1 MASLFIGIEIENIS
15 YKNINIEKLYLKYNK
30 KLNISASKISI
41 LDKDS
46 KSIAQMKADFT
57 LNYLNNVFTIDVE
70 QFELAG
76 TDLEV
81 QGTIFLDL
89 DTIDLENRS
98 SAIVENLE
106 LQFDKKVKKVFAKK
120 VFVTFENNQI
130 DLTFEKP
137 FYDTVDMTNSKVSY
151 LLNTNT
157 LKLYLKTNSL
167 FNDSL
172 KNILS
177 QYNINIPITQHSGIN
192 QLSTNISIPFSQG
205 NFFIETDV
213 KSKDT
218 IIESYGH
225 KFDVTNLLLHYD
237 INENILKGNFY
248 LNNYKYKDIN
258 FTNSQIGYRVLFDET
273 ITTNIF
279 TEAMN
284 LKYDDIDL
292 KLNSL
297 NANFEDLNMS
307 LKGNITDSNE
317 TDSINLKFTNKT
329 DFDSNTSSGVVKI
342 NSLKYDNLLDVSH
355 KNISYDMNFE
365 QNTSIIVPELE
376 LYYFKDKNNNSH
388 ILKINNPNR
397 LIDAFTFIDHDSK
410 KKGTI
415 EVHSTDLNDT
425 IIAIDN
431 VNLDI
436 NSSYFQSFINTKER
450 FELPIF
456 PKLEISYNNSIL
468 NYNSYTIDFENL
480 RLRTDKNDLK
490 FKMIKD
496 DTKIIATIQNGIIES
511 HAINATDKY
520 VNAFLNK
527 EFLKGGYLNLNIYG
541 EDINFLM
548 GDIDLHKTT
557 IKNVTIINSLTT
569 FVNTTPA
576 IINPLLALPTLYR
589 MSETGFD
596 TNGYYLED
604 GSGSFHYSLPLRQ
617 LDLFDLFTN
626 GTMSNFI
633 INSHV
638 NFKTREIQANADIS
652 FLKDFTNTIN
662 YIPVLGYLFLGDNGE
677 IHTTVDISGTLDNPE
692 LETHTVKEGT
702 QGVTNFLQRI
712 LTLPLQPFKSN

>member
-30 KLNISASKISI
+30 KLNISTSKISI

-57 LNYLNNVFTIDVE
+57 LNYLNNIFTIDVKH
-70 QFELAG
+70 FELVG

-81 QGTIFLDL
+81 QGTVFLDL

-98 SAIVENLE
+98 STIVENLQ

-137 FYDTVDMTNSKVSY
+137 FYDTIDMTNSEVSY
-151 LLNTNT
+151 LLDTNT
-157 LKLYLKTNSL
+157 LKLYLKTTSL

-172 KNILS
+172 KNILLR
-177 QYNINIPITQHSGIN
+177 YDIDIPIIQHSGKN
-192 QLSTNISIPFSQG
+192 QLSTNIFIPFSQG
-205 NFFIETDV
+205 KFFIETDV

-237 INENILKGNFY
+237 INENILKGDFY

-258 FTNSQIGYRVLFDET
+258 FTNSQIGYNVLFDET

-284 LKYDDIDL
+284 LKYDDIEL

-307 LKGNITDSNE
+307 LKGNITDTNE
-317 TDSINLKFTNKT
+317 TDSIDLKFTNKT
-329 DFDSNTSSGVVKI
+329 DFDSNTSFGIVKI

-355 KNISYDMNFE
+355 KNISYDMGFE
-365 QNTSIIVPELE
+365 HNTSIIVPELE
-376 LYYFKDKNNNSH
+376 LYYFKDKQNNRH
-388 ILKINNPNR
+388 TLKINNPNR
-397 LIDAFTFIDHDSK
+397 LIDAFTFVDHDSK

-425 IIAIDN
+425 IIAIN
-431 VNLDI
+431 NINLDI
-436 NSSYFQSFINTKER
+436 NNSYFQSFLNTKEK
-450 FELPIF
+450 FELPVF
-456 PKLEISYNNSIL
+456 PKLEVSYNNSIL
-468 NYNSYTIDFENL
+468 NYNSYTLDFENL
-480 RLRTDKNDLK
+480 RLQTDKNDLK

-496 DTKIIATIQNGIIES
+496 DTKVIATIQNGMIEA

-520 VNAFLNK
+520 VNTFLNK

-589 MSETGFD
+589 MTETGFD
-596 TNGYYLED
+596 TNGYYLEN

-638 NFKTREIQANADIS
+638 NFKTREIQANVDIS

-702 QGVTNFLQRI
+702 QGITNFLQRI